1 MADAIDFAVRHAKR
15 KRDLDQAATKE
26 CAIFY
31 TRWGTFFPDVR
42 IIPPDADDL
51 SISVRHWK
59 YLMKQYDSEV
69 KTFKKDQLLKV
80 NQIRSHLARAE

>member
-1 MADAIDFAVRHAKR
+1 MTVSAMADAIDFAVRHAKL
-15 KRDLDQAATKE
+15 KRDLDQPATKE

-42 IIPPDADDL
+42 IILPDADDL
-51 SISVRHWK
+51 SISVRRWK

-69 KTFKKDQLLKV
+69 KTFKKDYLLKV
-80 NQIRSHLARAE
+80 DQISLI